1 MNFLFKLLAWAL
13 PSQSVDVVVRQ
24 LGVLAKRLAEAEA
37 KQHAKAKTV
46 DGVIVALQA
55 EREAAR
61 AEADRAARVA
71 AKINDLI
78 N

>member
-1 MNFLFKLLAWAL
+1 MNFVLKLLALIL
-13 PSQSVDVVVRQ
+13 PSHSVDVVVRQ

-37 KQHAKAKTV
+37 RQHAKAQLV
-46 DGVIVALQA
+46 DGQIATLQSARDAAVAEA
-55 EREAAR
+55 ERAS
-61 AEADRAARVA
+61 RVA